1 MKRKRGVALYRA
13 LLIALTDK
21 DFLRKIGLKKKAI
34 SSFLDKEYWLDAIS
48 VITESKEIS
57 CQAVLFYCEKM
68 LSSLAKEVPKEGW
81 RPYIFRFLVK
91 AIYPHRT
98 DITLASNER
107 RAVLFYLEVLR
118 VFLAYERG
126 KLPFGIHRDFA
137 FATASEMESSPYE
150 TQYSKFIH
158 CFHEQYVYE
167 IMRIGREVTPFDA
180 LAHVAGVHYIA
191 MHIARQLVK
200 ANIPVDLGLISGAAA
215 GHDIGKYG
223 CKDNEAKRIPYLHY
237 YYTDIWF
244 KGNDL
249 SDIGHIAANH
259 STWDLELENLPAES
273 LILIYADFRVKSKG
287 FENGKEIMGIYSLE
301 DSFRVILDKLDNVDK
316 AKENR
321 YRHVYSRL
329 ADFEQYMHSIG
340 VNTDLTKDTLSEVS
354 YKEVALLDTNETVD
368 VFKNIAVNHNIR
380 LMHKLSREASF
391 GAILETARS
400 ARDWKNSRAY
410 LNIFSEYFTYMNQ
423 KQKQMSISFLY
434 ELMVHREGDIRR
446 QAGDLLGNMIA
457 HYDIAYSKELPVDVN
472 IVLDEV
478 SSFDM
483 WEKYLHM
490 IIIPDHKMIDR
501 HRRWLGYGLKRAV
514 TSLLENCKEEAR
526 GKYIAAVLEY
536 YKSADWLDDTA
547 FILIDTLPSVPQSL
561 LGEEEQK
568 ILLAFME
575 NCADKD
581 SLEIRAAIL
590 LNLKEMAGD
599 FCKKPS
605 IVDSVI
611 KIVERVTIKGNV
623 SLEFLL
629 YMIGEAYGIKD
640 IIRGVSF
647 RRIFEDDRVVSDIFL
662 ENLKAATPWKIK
674 IINIELLYERIHL
687 GIAMPKLHVA
697 THLSN
702 LLKVSEQVTVRHFA
716 GETLVKLAPLLSW
729 DQRNE
734 VAIELTKGLEIGEFE
749 FSKYIPQYL
758 GEYVMYLHPKELNEF
773 LLDIH
778 RLQCSTNDRIAS
790 VALDTLGV
798 MVRHYEKYSARFPEY
813 VSIYEERKKK
823 IMGMILSGFAS
834 YHTNV
839 NREAFWVVGH
849 ELFGSSGLTL
859 REKKN
864 IFAFIS
870 KKLVTLTDKVETSE
884 LGFFNDTASWN
895 AIYRFIS
902 DYLFTQGSF
911 SFQEPNKVAFFPG
924 SFDPFSL
931 GHKEIAKEIR
941 DLGFIVY
948 LAIDEFSWSKKTQ
961 PHMVRRRIINMSV
974 ANEENIYLFPE
985 NVPVNIANTE
995 DLKRLR
1001 ELFPGKEVY
1010 MVAGSDVVQNAS
1022 SYKIEPSEDS
1032 IQTFP
1037 HILFL
1042 RETDTNIGE
1051 KRKNAYDCIKNEVL
1065 ELKLPVH
1072 FEDVSSTRIRENID
1086 HNRDI
1091 SNLIDTVVQN
1101 FIYENSLYL
1110 REPQY
1115 KQLLETKAVEIAHY
1129 SNAEDAEGVIFGS
1142 AIQAEM
1148 VNTLLDALHKEG
1160 SGMTVVFDKF
1170 GRGKPDGIMV
1180 SRQLATTE
1188 LYSEFENIETAS
1200 YIRENTSGKIILFD
1214 ACFTRENSKIEDLE
1228 QILFTESIAKA
1239 LEEDYTYG
1247 IFSLKS
1253 GSISEKIRDLL
1264 ERQGF
1269 LKLIKNVARDIYVVD
1284 MKSPITLY
1292 RNVQTEIKEP
1302 FNSNERV
1309 LKTLMEAHCRLQR
1322 ALTKLNPGELVISFD
1337 AGMMHNRLI
1346 ELITKANDV
1355 PKEPTAIRSL
1365 GSNMCVPFGKIL
1377 KGIII
1382 PNTVTKVLHTEKE
1395 FDREIKAFKI
1405 KQFPQYL
1412 PLDCQVR
1419 MIKSFHRPVILV
1431 DDLLH
1436 KGYRIRELNPLFQEE
1451 GVNIDRIVVGVLSG
1465 RGRDLMEIQGRQ
1477 VESAYFIPSLK
1488 AWFVETSM
1496 YPFIGGDGVE
1506 QLRKKTSGMIDSVN
1520 LILPYVMPGFIE
1532 GASKEAIFDLSMAC
1546 LQNAKDILQVLEE
1559 EYQRAFE
1566 RSLTLDR
1573 LNEVVIS
1580 PRCPDHGSSISYDY
1594 HLPASIYVEND
1605 IERLVRLKHLVK

>member
-1 MKRKRGVALYRA
+1 MNKKRSAVIYRGLY
-13 LLIALTDK
+13 LALTNK
-21 DFLRKIGLKKKAI
+21 DFLRKTGLKKKSIAM
-34 SSFLDKEYWLDAIS
+34 FLDKEYWFHAIS
-48 VITESKEIS
+48 AITETDEVS
-57 CQAVLFYCEKM
+57 CQKVLFYCEEM
-68 LSSLAKEVPKEGW
+68 LASLSKEVPKEGW
-81 RPYIFRFLVK
+81 LSYTFRFLIK
-91 AIYPHRT
+91 EMYPHRK
-98 DITLASNER
+98 DIILDVHER
-107 RAVLFYLEVLR
+107 RGIYFYLEVLR
-118 VFLAYERG
+118 VFLAYEKE
-126 KLPFGIHRDFA
+126 KLPFGINRDFA
-137 FATASEMESSPYE
+137 FATAEEMKNSPYE
-150 TQYSKFIH
+150 GQYAKFLSR
-158 CFHEQYVYE
+158 FNEQYIYE
-167 IMRIGREVTPFDA
+167 IMRIGREVTPYDT

-191 MHIARQLVK
+191 MHIGRQLAK
-200 ANIPVDLGLISGAAA
+200 ANVPVDLGLISGAAA
-215 GHDIGKYG
+215 GHDLGKFG

-244 KGNDL
+244 KNNGL

-287 FENGKEIMGIYSLE
+287 FINGKEVMELYSLE
-301 DSFRVILDKLDNVDK
+301 ESFRVILDKLDNLDP

-329 ADFEQYMHSIG
+329 VDFEHYMHSIG
-340 VNTDLTKDTLSEVS
+340 VNTDLTKEQLSEVS
-354 YKEVALLDTNETVD
+354 NKELALLDINETLD
-368 VFKNIAVNHNIR
+368 VFKNIAVDHNIR

-410 LNIFSEYFTYMNQ
+410 LDIFSEYFTYMNQ

-457 HYDIAYSKELPVDVN
+457 GYDVEYGKELPLNVD
-472 IVLDEV
+472 IILDET
-478 SSFDM
+478 SSFDV
-483 WEKYLHM
+483 WQKYLHM
-490 IIIPDHKMIDR
+490 IIVPDHKMIDR
-501 HRRWLGYGLKRAV
+501 HRRWLGYGLKRVV
-514 TSLLENCKEEAR
+514 TSLLENCKVEAR
-526 GKYIAAVLEY
+526 GKYIASILEY
-536 YKSADWLDDTA
+536 YKVTDWADDTA
-547 FILIDTLPSVPQSL
+547 FILIDTLPSVPQNL
-561 LGEEEQK
+561 LNDEEQK
-568 ILLAFME
+568 ILISFME
-575 NCADKD
+575 SFAQKE

-599 FCKKPS
+599 YGKKADL
-605 IVDSVI
+605 VEYVVR
-611 KIVERVTIKGNV
+611 IVERLTIKGNV

-629 YMIGEAYGIKD
+629 YMIGESYGIRDK
-640 IIRGVSF
+640 IRGVSF
-647 RRIFEDDRVVSDIFL
+647 HRIFQDDRVVSDIFL

-674 IINIELLYERIHL
+674 IINIELLYVRIRM
-687 GIAMPKLHVA
+687 GVTMPKLHVA

-813 VSIYEERKKK
+813 VAIYEERKKK

-849 ELFGSSGLTL
+849 ELFGSDGLTL
-859 REKKN
+859 GEKKN

-870 KKLVTLTDKVETSE
+870 KKLVTLTDKTETSE
-884 LGFFNDTASWN
+884 LAFFNDTASWN

-911 SFQEPNKVAFFPG
+911 SFVEPNKVAFFPG

-941 DLGFIVY
+941 NMGFIVY

-985 NVPVNIANTE
+985 NVPVNIANPE

-1001 ELFPGKEVY
+1001 ELFPDKEVY

-1022 SYKIEPSEDS
+1022 SYKIEPVEHS

-1042 RETDTNIGE
+1042 RETDVDTGA
-1051 KRKNAYDCIKNEVL
+1051 KKKGTYDCIQNEVL
-1065 ELKLPVH
+1065 ELKLPTH

-1091 SNLIDTVVQN
+1091 SNLIDTVAQN
-1101 FIYENSLYL
+1101 YIYENSLYL

-1115 KQLLETKAVEIAHY
+1115 KQLLETKAVEVACY
-1129 SNAEDAEGVIFGS
+1129 TDVEEAEGVLFGS
-1142 AIQAEM
+1142 TIPSDVVA
-1148 VNTLLDALHKEG
+1148 NLLEAMHKSG

-1180 SRQLATTE
+1180 YRHLATTE
-1188 LYSEFENIETAS
+1188 LYREFENIETAS
-1200 YIRENTSGKIILFD
+1200 YIRENTSGKIILFE
-1214 ACFTRENSKIEDLE
+1214 ACYSRENSKIEDLE

-1239 LEEDYTYG
+1239 LEEDYTYC

-1253 GSISEKIRDLL
+1253 GEITEKVKDVL

-1269 LKLIKNVARDIYVVD
+1269 LKLVKNAARDIYVVD

-1292 RNVQTEIKEP
+1292 HNVQTSIKEP
-1302 FNSNERV
+1302 FNSNQRV
-1309 LKTLMEAHCRLQR
+1309 LATLREAHCKMQR
-1322 ALTKLNPGELVISFD
+1322 AMTKLNPGELVISFD

-1346 ELITKANDV
+1346 ELITKANSV
-1355 PKEPTAIRSL
+1355 PKEPSSVKKL
-1365 GSNMCVPFGKIL
+1365 GPNMCVPFGKIL
-1377 KGIII
+1377 KGIVI
-1382 PNTVTKVLHTEKE
+1382 PNTVTKVLHTEKV
-1395 FDREIKAFKI
+1395 FDREIKSFKI
-1405 KQFPQYL
+1405 KEFPQYL

-1419 MIKSFHRPVILV
+1419 MIKSFRRPVILV

-1436 KGYRIRELNPLFQEE
+1436 KGYRIRELNPLFEEE

-1477 VESAYFIPSLK
+1477 VESAYFIPSLL

-1506 QLRKKTSGMIDSVN
+1506 QIRSRDSGMIDSVN
-1520 LILPYVMPGFIE
+1520 LMLPYVMPGFLSN
-1532 GASKEAIFDLSMAC
+1532 ATKDAIFDLSMVC
-1546 LQNAKDILQVLEE
+1546 LQNARDILRVLEQ

-1580 PRCPDHGSSISYDY
+1580 PRCPDRGNCMSYDY
-1594 HLPASIYVEND
+1594 HLPASVYLEND
-1605 IERLVRLKHLVK
+1605 IERLIRLKHLVK

>member
-1 MKRKRGVALYRA
+1 MNKKRGAAIYRGLYM
-13 LLIALTDK
+13 ALTDK
-21 DFLRKIGLKKKAI
+21 DFLRKTGLKKKSIAT
-34 SSFLDKEYWLDAIS
+34 FLDKDYWFHAIDAI
-48 VITESKEIS
+48 TETEEIS
-57 CQAVLFYCEKM
+57 CEKVLFYCEEM
-68 LSSLAKEVPKEGW
+68 LASLAKEVPKEGW
-81 RPYIFRFLVK
+81 LSYTFRFLIK
-91 AIYPHRT
+91 DMYPHRK
-98 DITLASNER
+98 DITLDVYER
-107 RAVLFYLEVLR
+107 RAIYFYLEVLR
-118 VFLAYERG
+118 VFLAYEKE
-126 KLPFGIHRDFA
+126 KLPFGINRDFA
-137 FATASEMESSPYE
+137 FATAEEMKNSPYE
-150 TQYSKFIH
+150 AQYAKFLSR
-158 CFHEQYVYE
+158 FDEQYIYE
-167 IMRIGREVTPFDA
+167 IMRIGREVSPFDT

-191 MHIARQLVK
+191 MHIGRQLAK
-200 ANIPVDLGLISGAAA
+200 ANVPVDLGLISGAAA
-215 GHDIGKYG
+215 GHDLGKYG

-244 KGNDL
+244 KNNEL

-287 FENGKEIMGIYSLE
+287 FENGKEIMELYSLE

-329 ADFEQYMHSIG
+329 VDFEHYMHSIG
-340 VNTDLTKDTLSEVS
+340 VNTDLSNDQLSEVS
-354 YKEVALLDTNETVD
+354 HKELALLNINETVD
-368 VFKNIAVNHNIR
+368 VFKNIAVDHNIR

-410 LNIFSEYFTYMNQ
+410 LDIFSEYFTYMNQ

-457 HYDIAYSKELPVDVN
+457 NYDVEYGKELPLDVD

-483 WEKYLHM
+483 WQKYLHM
-490 IIIPDHKMIDR
+490 IIVPDHKMIDR
-501 HRRWLGYGLKRAV
+501 HRRWLGYGLKRVV
-514 TSLLENCKEEAR
+514 TSLLENCKVEAR
-526 GKYIAAVLEY
+526 GKYIASILEY
-536 YKSADWLDDTA
+536 YKATDWADDTA
-547 FILIDTLPSVPQSL
+547 FILIDTLPSVPQNL
-561 LGEEEQK
+561 LNEEEQK
-568 ILLAFME
+568 ILISFME
-575 NCADKD
+575 SFADRE

-590 LNLKEMAGD
+590 LNLKEMAVD
-599 FCKKPS
+599 YSKKVVM
-605 IVDSVI
+605 VDSVVR
-611 KIVERVTIKGNV
+611 IVERLTIKGNV

-629 YMIGEAYGIKD
+629 YMIGESYGLKD
-640 IIRGVSF
+640 KIRGVSF
-647 RRIFEDDRVVSDIFL
+647 HRIFQDDRVVSDIFL

-674 IINIELLYERIHL
+674 IINIELLYVRIRM
-687 GIAMPKLHVA
+687 GVTMPKLHVA

-813 VSIYEERKKK
+813 IAIYEERKKK

-849 ELFGSSGLTL
+849 ELFGSDGLTL
-859 REKKN
+859 SEKKN

-870 KKLVTLTDKVETSE
+870 KKLVTLTDKEETSE

-911 SFQEPNKVAFFPG
+911 SFLEPNKVAFFPG

-941 DLGFIVY
+941 DMGFIVY

-985 NVPVNIANTE
+985 NVPVNIANPG

-1022 SYKIEPSEDS
+1022 SYKIEAADHS

-1042 RETDTNIGE
+1042 RETDTDTGA
-1051 KRKNAYDCIKNEVL
+1051 KKKDTYDCIRNEVL
-1065 ELKLPVH
+1065 ELKLPIH

-1091 SNLIDTVVQN
+1091 SNLIDTVAQN
-1101 FIYENSLYL
+1101 YIYENSLYL

-1115 KQLLETKAVEIAHY
+1115 KQLLETKAVEIACY
-1129 SNAEDAEGVIFGS
+1129 SDVEEAEGVLFGS
-1142 AIQAEM
+1142 NIPSDV
-1148 VNTLLDALHKEG
+1148 VNTLLGAMHKAG

-1180 SRQLATTE
+1180 YRHLATTE

-1200 YIRENTSGKIILFD
+1200 YIRENTSGKIILFE
-1214 ACFTRENSKIEDLE
+1214 ACYSRENSKIDDLE

-1239 LEEDYTYG
+1239 LEEDYTYC
-1247 IFSLKS
+1247 IFSQRE
-1253 GSISEKIRDLL
+1253 GEISEKVKDVLV
-1264 ERQGF
+1264 RQGF
-1269 LKLIKNVARDIYVVD
+1269 LKLVKNVARDIYVVD

-1292 RNVQTEIKEP
+1292 HNVQTAIKEP

-1309 LKTLMEAHCRLQR
+1309 LATLREAHRKIQR
-1322 ALTKLNPGELVISFD
+1322 AMTKLNPGELVISFD

-1346 ELITKANDV
+1346 ELITKANGV
-1355 PKEPTAIRSL
+1355 PKDPTPVKKL
-1365 GSNMCVPFGKIL
+1365 GPNMCVPFGKIL
-1377 KGIII
+1377 KGIVI
-1382 PNTVTKVLHTEKE
+1382 PNTVTKVLHTEKV
-1395 FDREIKAFKI
+1395 FDREIKSFKI
-1405 KQFPQYL
+1405 KEFPQYL

-1419 MIKSFHRPVILV
+1419 MIKSFRRPVILV

-1436 KGYRIRELNPLFQEE
+1436 KGYRIRELNPLFEEE

-1477 VESAYFIPSLK
+1477 VESAYFIPSLL

-1506 QLRKKTSGMIDSVN
+1506 QIRRRDSGMIDSVN
-1520 LILPYVMPGFIE
+1520 LMLPYVMPGFL
-1532 GASKEAIFDLSMAC
+1532 SHSTKDAIFDLSMVC
-1546 LQNAKDILQVLEE
+1546 LQNARDILQVLEQ

-1580 PRCPDHGSSISYDY
+1580 PRCPDRGNCMSYDY
-1594 HLPASIYVEND
+1594 HLPASVYLEND
-1605 IERLVRLKHLVK
+1605 IERLIRLKHLVK

>member
-1 MKRKRGVALYRA
+1 MRKKPGVALYRA
-13 LLIALTDK
+13 LSIALTNK
-21 DFLRKIGLKKKAI
+21 DFLRKIGLKKKAVI
-34 SSFLDKEYWLDAIS
+34 EFLDKEYWLDAIG
-48 VITESKEIS
+48 VITQSQEI
-57 CQAVLFYCEKM
+57 CCETVLIYCEKM
-68 LSSLAKEVPKEGW
+68 LSSLAKELPKEDW
-81 RPYIFRFLVK
+81 LTYIFRFLIK
-91 AIYPHRT
+91 EIYPHRK
-98 DITLASNER
+98 DINLEAIEH
-107 RAVLFYLEVLR
+107 RAVYFYLEVLR
-118 VFLAYERG
+118 VFLSYE
-126 KLPFGIHRDFA
+126 KEEKPFAINRDFA
-137 FATASEMESSPYE
+137 FATAEEMENSPYE
-150 TQYSKFIH
+150 GQYSKCLE

-167 IMRIGREVTPFDA
+167 IMRIGREVTPFDT

-191 MHIARQLVK
+191 MHIGRQLATAKV
-200 ANIPVDLGLISGAAA
+200 PVDLGLISGAAA

-223 CKDNEAKRIPYLHY
+223 CKDSEVKRIPYLHY

-244 KGNDL
+244 KGHDL

-259 STWDLELENLPAES
+259 STWDLELENLPVES

-287 FENGKEIMGIYSLE
+287 FVDGKEIMEMYSLE

-329 ADFEQYMHSIG
+329 VDFENYMHAIG
-340 VNTDLTKDTLSEVS
+340 VNTDLSKDTLSEVTH
-354 YKEVALLDTNETVD
+354 KELALLDINETVD
-368 VFKNIAVNHNIR
+368 VFKNIAVDHNIR

-410 LNIFSEYFTYMNQ
+410 LDIFSEYFTYMKQ
-423 KQKQMSISFLY
+423 KQKQMSINFLY

-446 QAGDLLGNMIA
+446 QAGDLLGKMIA
-457 HYDIAYSKELPVDVN
+457 NYDIEYGKELPADVD
-472 IVLDEV
+472 IVLDEI

-483 WEKYLHM
+483 WEKYLQM

-501 HRRWLGYGLKRAV
+501 HRRWLGYGLKKVV
-514 TSLLENCKEEAR
+514 TSLLENCKQEAR
-526 GKYIAAVLEY
+526 GKYIASILEY
-536 YKSADWLDDTA
+536 YKVTDWADDTA
-547 FILIDTLPSVPQSL
+547 FILIDTLPSVPQNL
-561 LGEEEQK
+561 LRDEEQK
-568 ILLAFME
+568 ILLTFMKE
-575 NCADKD
+575 YANNQ

-590 LNLKEMAGD
+590 LNLKDMAVD
-599 FCKKPS
+599 YSKKKTFS
-605 IVDSVI
+605 EYVME
-611 KIVERVTIKGNV
+611 IVERVTIKGNV

-629 YMIGEAYGIKD
+629 YMIGESYGIKD
-640 IIRGVSF
+640 SIRGVSF
-647 RRIFEDDRVVSDIFL
+647 HRIFQDDRVVSDIFL

-674 IINIELLYERIHL
+674 IINIELLFVRIRM
-687 GIAMPKLHVA
+687 GVSMPKLHVA

-798 MVRHYEKYSARFPEY
+798 MVRHYEKYGARFPEY
-813 VSIYEERKKK
+813 IAIYEERKKR

-849 ELFGSSGLTL
+849 ELFGCDGLTL

-870 KKLVTLTDKVETSE
+870 RKLVTLTYKDETSE
-884 LGFFNDTASWN
+884 LAFFNDTASWN

-961 PHMVRRRIINMSV
+961 PHMVRRRIIDMSV

-985 NVPVNIANTE
+985 NVPVNIANPQ

-1022 SYKIEPSEDS
+1022 SYKREPENHS

-1042 RETDTNIGE
+1042 RETDTDSGE
-1051 KRKNAYDCIKNEVL
+1051 KKKGTYDCIKNEVL
-1065 ELKLPVH
+1065 ELKLPTH
-1072 FEDVSSTRIRENID
+1072 FEDVSSTRIRDNID

-1091 SNLIDTVVQN
+1091 SNLIDTVAQN
-1101 FIYENSLYL
+1101 YIYENSLYL

-1115 KQLLETKAVEIAHY
+1115 KQLLETKAVEVAHY
-1129 SNAEDAEGVIFGS
+1129 SDVEVAEGVIFGTT
-1142 AIQAEM
+1142 IPAES
-1148 VNTLLDALHKEG
+1148 VNILLEALHSPG

-1180 SRQLATTE
+1180 YRHLATTE
-1188 LYSEFENIETAS
+1188 LYREFENIETAS
-1200 YIRENTSGKIILFD
+1200 YIRENTSGKIILFE
-1214 ACFTRENSKIEDLE
+1214 ACYIRENSKIQDLE

-1239 LEEDYTYG
+1239 LKDDYTYG
-1247 IFSLKS
+1247 VFSLKS
-1253 GSISEKIRDLL
+1253 GEVSEKVQDVL

-1269 LKLIKNVARDIYVVD
+1269 LKLLKNVSRDIYVVD
-1284 MKSPITLY
+1284 MKRPITLY
-1292 RNVQTEIKEP
+1292 HNVQTSIKEP
-1302 FNSNERV
+1302 FNSNERI
-1309 LKTLMEAHCRLQR
+1309 LKTFKETHSNFQR
-1322 ALTKLNPGELVISFD
+1322 ALTKLKPGELVISFD

-1346 ELITKANDV
+1346 ELITSANGV
-1355 PKEPTAIRSL
+1355 PKEPTSMRKL
-1365 GSNMCVPFGKIL
+1365 GPNMCVPFGKIL
-1377 KGIII
+1377 KGIVI
-1382 PNTVTKVLHTEKE
+1382 PNTVTKVLHTEKV
-1395 FDREIKAFKI
+1395 FDREIKSFKI
-1405 KQFPQYL
+1405 KEFPQYL

-1419 MIKSFHRPVILV
+1419 MINSFRRPVILV

-1477 VESAYFIPSLK
+1477 VESAYFIPSLL

-1506 QLRKKTSGMIDSVN
+1506 QIRGRDSGMIDSVN
-1520 LILPYVMPGFIE
+1520 LMLPYVMPAFVN
-1532 GASKEAIFDLSMAC
+1532 GASKEAIFDLSMVC
-1546 LQNAKDILQVLEE
+1546 LQNTRDILKVLEQ

-1580 PRCPDHGSSISYDY
+1580 PRCPDRGNSMNYDY
-1594 HLPASIYVEND
+1594 HLPASVYVEND

>member
-1 MKRKRGVALYRA
+1 MKKKRGAAIYKE
-13 LLIALTDK
+13 LLAALTNR
-21 DFLRKIGLKKKAI
+21 DFMKKTLIKKKTVIA
-34 SSFLDKEYWLDAIS
+34 FLEKEYWLEAID
-48 VITESKEIS
+48 VIIKGEEIS
-57 CQAVLFYCEKM
+57 CLTVLSYCEKM
-68 LSSLAKEVPKEGW
+68 LSSLAKEVPQEGW
-81 RPYIFRFLVK
+81 LTYIFRFLIK
-91 AIYPHRT
+91 EIYPHRK
-98 DITLASNER
+98 DIILATKER

-118 VFLAYERG
+118 VFLVYEREV
-126 KLPFGIHRDFA
+126 LPFGMHRNFA
-137 FATASEMESSPYE
+137 FALDEEMKNSPYE
-150 TQYSKFIH
+150 VQYSRFIN
-158 CFHEQYVYE
+158 CFEAQYIYE
-167 IMRIGREVTPFDA
+167 IMRIGREATPFDT

-191 MHIARQLVK
+191 MHIGRQLAR
-200 ANIPVDLGLISGAAA
+200 ANVPVDLGLISGAAA
-215 GHDIGKYG
+215 GHDLGKFG
-223 CKDNEAKRIPYLHY
+223 CKDSEVKRIPYLHY

-244 KGNDL
+244 KDNGL

-259 STWDLELENLPAES
+259 STWDLELENLPVES
-273 LILIYADFRVKSKG
+273 LILIYSDFRVKSRG
-287 FENGKEIMGIYSLE
+287 FENGKEIMGVYSLE
-301 DSFRVILDKLDNVDK
+301 ESFRVILEKLDNVDQ

-329 ADFEQYMHSIG
+329 ADFEQYMHSLG
-340 VNTDLTKDTLSEVS
+340 VNTDLTKDTLSEVGH
-354 YKEVALLDTNETVD
+354 KELALLDINETVD
-368 VFKNIAVNHNIR
+368 VLKNIAVNHNIH

-457 HYDIAYSKELPVDVN
+457 HYDIEYGKELPNDVD
-472 IVLDEV
+472 IVLDEI

-483 WEKYLHM
+483 WEKYLYM

-501 HRRWLGYGLKRAV
+501 HRRWLGYGLKRVV

-526 GKYIAAVLEY
+526 GKYIASILEY
-536 YKSADWLDDTA
+536 YKNTEWSEDTA
-547 FILIDTLPSVPQSL
+547 FILIDTLPSVPQGL
-561 LGEEEQK
+561 LKEEEQK
-568 ILLAFME
+568 ISLSFMQSYAH
-575 NCADKD
+575 ND

-590 LNLKEMAGD
+590 QNLKDMAPELI
-599 FCKKPS
+599 KKP
-605 IVDSVI
+605 ILVDSVI
-611 KIVERVTIKGNV
+611 KIVERVTVKGNV

-629 YMIGEAYGIKD
+629 YMIGDAYAIKD
-640 IIRGVSF
+640 VIRGVSF

-674 IINIELLYERIHL
+674 IINMELLYERIRL
-687 GIAMPKLHVA
+687 GIVMPKLHVA

-716 GETLVKLAPLLSW
+716 GETLVKLAPMLSW

-758 GEYVMYLHPKELNEF
+758 GEYVMFLHPKELNEF

-813 VSIYEERKKK
+813 IAIYEERKKK
-823 IMGMILSGFAS
+823 ILGMILSGFAS

-849 ELFGSSGLTL
+849 ELFGNNGLTL

-870 KKLVTLTDKVETSE
+870 KKLITLTEKEENSE
-884 LGFFNDTASWN
+884 LGFFNDTAGWN

-902 DYLFTQGSF
+902 DYLFVQGSF
-911 SFQEPNKVAFFPG
+911 SFKEPNKVAFFPG

-941 DLGFIVY
+941 DMGFIVY

-961 PHMVRRRIINMSV
+961 PHMVRRRIINMSI
-974 ANEENIYLFPE
+974 ANEENIYPFPE
-985 NVPVNIANTE
+985 NVPVNISNPE

-1022 SYKIEPSEDS
+1022 SYKIEPVEDS

-1042 RETDTNIGE
+1042 RETETEIGE
-1051 KRKNAYDCIKNEVL
+1051 KKKNAYDSIQNEVL
-1065 ELKLPVH
+1065 ELKLPTH
-1072 FEDVSSTRIRENID
+1072 FEDVSSSRIRENID

-1091 SNLIDTVVQN
+1091 SNLIDTVAQN
-1101 FIYENSLYL
+1101 YIYENSLYL

-1115 KQLLETKAVEIAHY
+1115 KRLLETKAVEVAHF
-1129 SNAEDAEGVIFGS
+1129 SEVEAAEGVIFGS
-1142 AIQAEM
+1142 TIPAEASSALLEAI
-1148 VNTLLDALHKEG
+1148 HRPG
-1160 SGMTVVFDKF
+1160 SGMTVVFDKY
-1170 GRGKPDGIMV
+1170 GWGKPDGIMV
-1180 SRQLATTE
+1180 YRHLATAE
-1188 LYSEFENIETAS
+1188 LYNEFGDIETAS
-1200 YIRENTSGKIILFD
+1200 YIRENTSGKIILFE
-1214 ACFTRENSKIEDLE
+1214 ACFARENSKIDDLE

-1239 LEEDYTYG
+1239 LKEDYTFG
-1247 IFSLKS
+1247 VFSLKT
-1253 GSISEKIRDLL
+1253 GNVTEKVQEVL

-1269 LKLIKNVARDIYVVD
+1269 LKLLKNTVRDIYVVD

-1292 RNVQTEIKEP
+1292 HNIQTAIKEP
-1302 FNSNERV
+1302 FNSCERI
-1309 LKTLMEAHCRLQR
+1309 LKTLNETHCRFQK
-1322 ALTKLNPGELVISFD
+1322 ALAKLTPGGLVISFD
-1337 AGMMHNRLI
+1337 AGMMHNRLV
-1346 ELITKANDV
+1346 ELITQANGV
-1355 PKEPTAIRSL
+1355 PKEPTEIRSL
-1365 GSNMCVPFGKIL
+1365 GPNMCVPFGKIL
-1377 KGIII
+1377 KGIVI

-1395 FDREIKAFKI
+1395 FDREIKTFKI
-1405 KQFPQYL
+1405 KEFPQYL

-1419 MIKSFHRPVILV
+1419 MINSFRRPVILV

-1436 KGYRIRELNPLFQEE
+1436 KGYRIRELNPLFEE
-1451 GVNIDRIVVGVLSG
+1451 EAVEIDRIVVGVLSG

-1477 VESAYFIPSLK
+1477 VESAYLIPCLQ

-1506 QLRKKTSGMIDSVN
+1506 QLRNRESGMIDSVN
-1520 LILPYVMPGFIE
+1520 LILPYVMPGFVK
-1532 GASKEAIFDLSMAC
+1532 GASKEAIYDLSMVC
-1546 LQNAKDILQVLEE
+1546 LQNTRDILRALEA

-1580 PRCPDHGSSISYDY
+1580 PRCPDRGSSMRYDY
-1594 HLPASIYVEND
+1594 HLPASVYVEND
-1605 IERLVRLKHLVK
+1605 IEQLVRLKHLVK

>member
-1 MKRKRGVALYRA
+1 MKKKRGIAVYRELFVAL
-13 LLIALTDK
+13 TNK
-21 DFLRKIGLKKKAI
+21 DFLKKINIKKKTMI
-34 SSFLDKEYWLDAIS
+34 SFLEKEFWLEAIRA
-48 VITESKEIS
+48 ITQEDEIS
-57 CQAVLFYCEKM
+57 CQTVLFYCETP
-68 LSSLAKEVPKEGW
+68 LSALSKAVPQEGW
-81 RPYIFRFLVK
+81 LSYIVRYLTK
-91 AIYPHRT
+91 LIYPHRV
-98 DITLASNER
+98 DIVLETNER
-107 RAVLFYLEVLR
+107 QAVIFYLEVLR
-118 VFLAYERG
+118 IFLSYERENTSFSRH
-126 KLPFGIHRDFA
+126 KDFDFA
-137 FATASEMESSPYE
+137 TSEEMQNSPYE
-150 TQYSKFIH
+150 AQYARFLE
-158 CFHEQYVYE
+158 CFDAQYIYE
-167 IMRIGREVTPFDA
+167 LMRIGKEATPFDA

-191 MHIARQLVK
+191 MHVGRQLAK
-200 ANIPVDLGLISGAAA
+200 ADLPVDLGLISGAAA
-215 GHDIGKYG
+215 GHDLGKYG
-223 CKDNEAKRIPYLHY
+223 CKENEVKRIPYLHY
-237 YYTDIWF
+237 YYTDVWF
-244 KGNDL
+244 SQNGL
-249 SDIGHIAANH
+249 ADIGHVAANH
-259 STWDLELENLPAES
+259 STWDLELENLPVES

-287 FENGKEIMGIYSLE
+287 YENGKEVMGMYSLE
-301 DSFRVILDKLDNVDK
+301 DSFRVILEKLDNVDQ

-329 ADFEQYMHSIG
+329 EDFERYMHSIG
-340 VNTDLTKDTLSEVS
+340 VNTDLTQDTLREVCR
-354 YKEVALLDTNETVD
+354 KELALLDVNETVD
-368 VFKNIAVNHNIR
+368 VFKNIAVDHNIR

-391 GAILETARS
+391 GTILETARS

-423 KQKQMSISFLY
+423 KQKQMSINFLY

-457 HYDIAYSKELPVDVN
+457 RYDIAYSKELPPDVS
-472 IVLDEV
+472 IVLDET
-478 SSFDM
+478 SSYDM
-483 WEKYLHM
+483 WEKYLFL
-490 IIIPDHKMIDR
+490 IIIPDHKMIER
-501 HRRWLGYGLKRAV
+501 HRRWLGYGLKRVV
-514 TSLLENCKEEAR
+514 TALLENCKKEAR
-526 GKYIAAVLEY
+526 GKYILSFLEY
-536 YKSADWLDDTA
+536 FKDTNWEDDTA
-547 FILIDTLPSVPQSL
+547 FILLDTLPSIPQEL
-561 LGEEEQK
+561 LSQEEQK
-568 ILLAFME
+568 ILLSFME
-575 NCADKD
+575 GYTDSE

-590 LNLKEMAGD
+590 LNLKDMAEDYLKNTKLVNG
-599 FCKKPS
+599 
-605 IVDSVI
+605 VI
-611 KIVERVTIKGNV
+611 KIVERMTIKGNV

-640 IIRGVSF
+640 VIRGVSF

-662 ENLKAATPWKIK
+662 ENLKSATPWKIK
-674 IINIELLYERIHL
+674 IINIALLYERIRL

-716 GETLVKLAPLLSW
+716 GETLVKLAPMLSW

-773 LLDIH
+773 LLDIR
-778 RLQCSTNDRIAS
+778 RLQSSTNERIAS

-813 VSIYEERKKK
+813 IAIYEERKKK

-834 YHTNV
+834 YQSNV

-849 ELFGSSGLTL
+849 ELFGSSELTL

-870 KKLVTLTDKVETSE
+870 KKLITLTEKVENSE

-902 DYLFTQGSF
+902 DYLFAKGEF
-911 SFQEPNKVAFFPG
+911 SFKEPNKVAFFPG

-941 DLGFIVY
+941 DMGFIVY

-985 NVPVNIANTE
+985 NVPVNIANPE

-1001 ELFPGKEVY
+1001 ELFPDKEVY

-1022 SYKIEPSEDS
+1022 SYKIEAMEDS

-1042 RETDTNIGE
+1042 RETEDGRAE
-1051 KRKNAYDCIKNEVL
+1051 RKSNADELIQSEVI
-1065 ELKLPVH
+1065 ELKLPIH

-1091 SNLIDTVVQN
+1091 SNLIDTVAQN
-1101 FIYENSLYL
+1101 YIYEYSLYL

-1115 KQLLETKAVEIAHY
+1115 KQLLETKTVEVGHY
-1129 SNAEDAEGVIFGS
+1129 MDVEEAEGVLYGS
-1142 AIQAEM
+1142 NIPSD
-1148 VNTLLDALHKEG
+1148 VVHVLLEALHKAG

-1180 SRQLATTE
+1180 HRHIATTE
-1188 LYSEFENIETAS
+1188 LYSEFENIDTAS
-1200 YIRENTSGKIILFD
+1200 YIRENTSGKIIFFE
-1214 ACFTRENSKIEDLE
+1214 ACYIRENSKIDDLE
-1228 QILFTESIAKA
+1228 QILFTEAIAKA
-1239 LEEDYTYG
+1239 LKEDYTYG
-1247 IFSLKS
+1247 IFSLTT
-1253 GSISEKIRDLL
+1253 GEISETVQDVL

-1269 LKLIKNVARDIYVVD
+1269 LKLLKNTARDIFVVD

-1292 RNVQTEIKEP
+1292 HNLQTAIKEP
-1302 FNSNERV
+1302 FNSNEVV
-1309 LKTLMEAHCRLQR
+1309 LKAIRETHRRFQL

-1346 ELITKANDV
+1346 ELITEANGV
-1355 PKEPTAIRSL
+1355 PKEPQVVRCL
-1365 GSNMCVPFGKIL
+1365 GANMCVPFGKIL
-1377 KGIII
+1377 KGIVI

-1395 FDREIKAFKI
+1395 FDREIKSFKI
-1405 KQFPQYL
+1405 KEFPQYL

-1419 MIKSFHRPVILV
+1419 MIKSFRRPVILV

-1451 GVNIDRIVVGVLSG
+1451 GVEIDRIVVGVLSG

-1477 VESAYFIPSLK
+1477 VESAYFVPSLK
-1488 AWFVETSM
+1488 AWFVETTM

-1506 QLRKKTSGMIDSVN
+1506 RVRGKTSNMIDSVN

-1532 GASKEAIFDLSMAC
+1532 GASKEAIYDLSMTC
-1546 LQNAKDILQVLEE
+1546 LQNSRDILKILEQ

-1573 LNEVVIS
+1573 LGEVVIS
-1580 PRCPDHGSSISYDY
+1580 PRCPDNGSSMNYDY
-1594 HLPASIYVEND
+1594 HLPASVYLEND

>member
-1 MKRKRGVALYRA
+1 MKKKRDAAIYRGLY
-13 LLIALTDK
+13 LTLTHK
-21 DFLRKIGLKKKAI
+21 DFLRKTGLKKKAMI
-34 SSFLDKEYWLDAIS
+34 AFLEKEYWLDAIN
-48 VITESKEIS
+48 VITQSEEIS
-57 CQAVLFYCEKM
+57 CQTVLFYCEKM
-68 LSSLAKEVPKEGW
+68 LSTLAREVPKEGW
-81 RPYIFRFLVK
+81 LLYTFRFINK
-91 AIYPHRT
+91 EIYPHRG
-98 DITLASNER
+98 DINLDVYER
-107 RAVLFYLEVLR
+107 RAVCFYLEVLR
-118 VFLAYERG
+118 IFLAFE
-126 KLPFGIHRDFA
+126 KEELPFGRNRHFA
-137 FATASEMESSPYE
+137 FATEEEMRNSPYE
-150 TQYSKFIH
+150 AQYFKFLT
-158 CFHEQYVYE
+158 CFQDQYIYE
-167 IMRIGREVTPFDA
+167 LMRIGREVTPFDA
-180 LAHVAGVHYIA
+180 LAHVAGVHYIS
-191 MHIARQLVK
+191 MHVGRQLAK
-200 ANIPVDLGLISGAAA
+200 ANVPVDLGLISGAAA

-223 CKDNEAKRIPYLHY
+223 CKDSEVKRIPYLHY
-237 YYTDIWF
+237 YYTDVWF
-244 KGNDL
+244 KENSL

-259 STWDLELENLPAES
+259 STWDLELENLPVES

-287 FENGKEIMGIYSLE
+287 FENGKEVMGVYSLE
-301 DSFRVILDKLDNVDK
+301 DSFRVILEKLDNVDM

-329 ADFEQYMHSIG
+329 VDFENYMHSLG
-340 VNTDLTKDTLSEVS
+340 VNTDLTKATLREVTH
-354 YKEVALLDTNETVD
+354 KELALLDINETVD
-368 VFKNIAVNHNIR
+368 VFKNIAVNHNIL

-391 GAILETARS
+391 GVILETARS
-400 ARDWKNSRAY
+400 ARDWKSSRAY
-410 LNIFSEYFTYMNQ
+410 LDIFSEYFTYMNQ
-423 KQKQMSISFLY
+423 KQKQMSIGFLY

-457 HYDIAYSKELPVDVN
+457 NYDIEYGKELPADVD
-472 IVLDEV
+472 IVLDET

-483 WEKYLHM
+483 WEKYLEM

-501 HRRWLGYGLKRAV
+501 HRRWLGYGLKKVV
-514 TSLLENCKEEAR
+514 TSLLENCKEEVR
-526 GKYIAAVLEY
+526 KRYIASVLEY
-536 YKSADWLDDTA
+536 YKAMDWGDDTA

-561 LGEEEQK
+561 LNDEEK
-568 ILLAFME
+568 KVLLSFME
-575 NCADKD
+575 NYANGG
-581 SLEIRAAIL
+581 SLEIRGAIL
-590 LNLKEMAGD
+590 LNLKDMAVD
-599 FCKKPS
+599 FSKTPDL
-605 IVDSVI
+605 VDKVI
-611 KIVERVTIKGNV
+611 QIVERVTIKGNV

-629 YMIGEAYGIKD
+629 YMIGEAYGIQNKL
-640 IIRGVSF
+640 RGVSF
-647 RRIFEDDRVVSDIFL
+647 HRIFQDDQVVSDIFL

-674 IINIELLYERIHL
+674 IINIELLYVRIRL
-687 GIAMPKLHVA
+687 GVVMPKLHVA

-798 MVRHYEKYSARFPEY
+798 MVRHYEKYSLRFPEY
-813 VSIYEERKKK
+813 KAIYEERKKR

-849 ELFGSSGLTL
+849 ELFGSEGLSL
-859 REKKN
+859 EEKKN

-870 KKLVTLTDKVETSE
+870 KKLVTLTDKDETSE

-941 DLGFIVY
+941 DMGFIVY

-985 NVPVNIANTE
+985 NVPVNIANPE

-1001 ELFPGKEVY
+1001 ELFPDKEVY

-1022 SYKIEPSEDS
+1022 SYKTQPVEHS

-1042 RETDTNIGE
+1042 RETDTTRSE
-1051 KRKNAYDCIKNEVL
+1051 KKKTSYDCIKNQVL
-1065 ELKLPVH
+1065 ELKLPTH

-1091 SNLIDTVVQN
+1091 SNLIDTVAQN
-1101 FIYENSLYL
+1101 YIYENSLYL

-1115 KQLLETKAVEIAHY
+1115 KQLLATKAVEVGHY
-1129 SNAEDAEGVIFGS
+1129 LDVDEAEGVIFGS
-1142 AIQAEM
+1142 SIHPEM
-1148 VNTLLDALHKEG
+1148 VNNILEALYKSG

-1180 SRQLATTE
+1180 YRHLSTTE
-1188 LYSEFENIETAS
+1188 LYMEFENIETAS
-1200 YIRENTSGKIILFD
+1200 YIRENTSGKIILFE
-1214 ACFTRENSKIEDLE
+1214 ACYTRENSKIADLE
-1228 QILFTESIAKA
+1228 QILFTESIARA

-1247 IFSLKS
+1247 IFSLKT
-1253 GSISEKIRDLL
+1253 GEVSEKIQDVL

-1269 LKLIKNVARDIYVVD
+1269 LKLVKNVSRDIYVVD

-1292 RNVQTEIKEP
+1292 HNVQTVIKEP
-1302 FNSNERV
+1302 FNTNEGV
-1309 LKTLMEAHCRLQR
+1309 LETLREAHSNMQR
-1322 ALTKLNPGELVISFD
+1322 ALTKLHPGELVISFD

-1346 ELITKANDV
+1346 ELITQANGV
-1355 PKEPTAIRSL
+1355 PKDPTQIRNL
-1365 GSNMCVPFGKIL
+1365 GPNMCVPFGKIL
-1377 KGIII
+1377 KGIVI
-1382 PNTVTKVLHTEKE
+1382 PNTVTKVLHTEKV
-1395 FDREIKAFKI
+1395 FDREIRSFKI
-1405 KQFPQYL
+1405 REFPQYL

-1419 MIKSFHRPVILV
+1419 MINSFRRPVILV
-1431 DDLLH
+1431 DELLH
-1436 KGYRIRELNPLFQEE
+1436 KGYRIRELNPLFQKE
-1451 GVNIDRIVVGVLSG
+1451 GVNIDRIVVGILSG
-1465 RGRDLMEIQGRQ
+1465 RGRDLMEIQGRK

-1488 AWFVETSM
+1488 SWFVETSM

-1506 QLRKKTSGMIDSVN
+1506 QVRSRDNGMIDSVN
-1520 LILPYVMPGFIE
+1520 LILPYVMPGFIT
-1532 GASKEAIFDLSMAC
+1532 GSTKEAIFDLSMVC
-1546 LQNAKDILQVLEE
+1546 LQNARDILRVLEQ
-1559 EYQRAFE
+1559 EYQSAFE

-1573 LNEVVIS
+1573 INEVIIS
-1580 PRCPDHGSSISYDY
+1580 PRCPDRGNCMNYDY
-1594 HLPASIYVEND
+1594 HLPASVYLEND